1 MSHRSAIVAFASL
14 AVVGCNEPLAVKPK
28 PALEVVVKV
37 TSDPD
42 KPLEGAKV
50 LYAGKTIATT
60 DDTGQ
65 AKLTLTGNDGDS
77 YEVSVKCPTGY
88 QSPAKATVIPLKRL
102 EGSTPE
108 YDVSCPPTTRTA
120 VVAVR
125 AENGAFL
132 PIKHLGRVVGRT
144 DSSGAATVLL
154 KEVEADTPIE
164 LVLDTSEK
172 GMEVLRPQNP
182 TSPAFVVKRGD
193 EVFTFDQKFQIE
205 APKVKV
211 YYAPKKVGPIA
222 LPTKPGM

>member
-1 MSHRSAIVAFASL
+1 MRFLLPLLGVVAGSI
-14 AVVGCNEPLAVKPK
+14 GCGDSLAVKPK

-37 TSDPD
+37 TSDPS

-50 LYAGKTIATT
+50 VYAGKTIATT
-60 DDTGQ
+60 DETGQ
-65 AKLTLTGNDGDS
+65 AKLTLNGNDGDS
-77 YEVSVKCPTGY
+77 YEVTIKCPTGF
-88 QSPAKATVIPLKRL
+88 QSPTKSTVIPLRRL

-108 YDVSCPPTTRTA
+108 YDVTCPPTTRTA

-144 DSSGAATVLL
+144 DGAGAATVLL
-154 KEVEADTPIE
+154 KDVEADTPIE
-164 LVLDTSEK
+164 LVLDTTEK

-182 TSPAFVVKRGD
+182 SSPAFLLKRGD

-211 YYAPKKVGPIA
+211 WYAPKKTGPIA
-222 LPTKPGM
+222 LPTKPGN